1 MKPYR
6 WHQMKKWSGMN
17 LSLYDG
23 PYRVTEGLSKKCGEN
38 QILDTA
44 ITKMGFGG
52 LTVEAAMGGL

>member
-1 MKPYR
+1 
-6 WHQMKKWSGMN
+6 MKKWSGMN

-23 PYRVTEGLSKKCGEN
+23 PYRVTEGLCKKCGEN